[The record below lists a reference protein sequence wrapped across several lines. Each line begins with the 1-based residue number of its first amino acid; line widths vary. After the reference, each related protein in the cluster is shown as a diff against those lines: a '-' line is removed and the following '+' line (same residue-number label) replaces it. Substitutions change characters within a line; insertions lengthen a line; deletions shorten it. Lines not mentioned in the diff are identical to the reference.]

1 MGGSTSGRHRTR
13 PVLRERLRLNVPQL
27 RRYLG
32 TEPTCATLQWGNGAT
47 VEIRARHDAVWLR
60 YSINGRPF
68 IDMVAVVSLP
78 CHFGGTR
85 PLFRC
90 NGCQRLARVRYLHPT
105 RFVCQRCT
113 GLRYWSR
120 SVSSRTRTQ
129 MAIHRVQKADA
140 RRGCGFL
147 AHA

>member
-1 MGGSTSGRHRTR
+1 MAAAPSPAATSGFALKSSKSLDPEIPRTPRH
-13 PVLRERLRLNVPQL
+13 
-27 RRYLG
+27 G
-32 TEPTCATLQWGNGAT
+32 TSA
-47 VEIRARHDAVWLR
+47 IRARHDAVWLR